1 MRQARKKQRISRS
14 LEQWLVILA
23 VSLISLVAFEAL
35 AVATAMPYVV
45 DILDG
50 RNLYALASGVTL
62 ATQLI
67 TTAFAGPWCDAK
79 GPKVSLYTGLA
90 LFTGGLIV
98 ATLAPSVEIIVLGRA
113 IQGLGGGLIVVP
125 LYVFVGNY
133 VEPARQPRIFSSF
146 AAAWVLPSLVGP
158 LVAGFF
164 VEHLNWRL
172 VFGIVPVL
180 LILSAP
186 VILKQFG
193 RFPDLHEHQPVS
205 GYKRTVAFSSTAGVV
220 ILGIQLLSGLSAE
233 EFDAKAIALV
243 IGLSALV
250 LFLAR
255 PLLPR
260 ATFRARRGLP
270 ATVLLRLAI
279 NGTYIAVEVF
289 LPLMLKEVHGWSAT
303 QAGMIMT
310 FGSVTW
316 AIGSWVS
323 GRVTDER
330 YRAAAPVV
338 GTLVQAFGTAATI
351 TAASASVPGA
361 TALIGWLVAGFGI
374 GLVYPALT
382 VHALALTPPER
393 HGRTSASLSI
403 ADTLGSALFVAWCG
417 IIYVLT
423 LPQGHAAF
431 VWVIGTMT
439 AILAV
444 GVWVGSRVLD
454 VTPASLS
461 ATTSEH

>member
-1 MRQARKKQRISRS
+1 MRERKKQRISRS
-14 LEQWLVILA
+14 LEQWLAILA

-79 GPKVSLYTGLA
+79 GPKVSLYTGLG
-90 LFTGGLIV
+90 LFVAGLVV
-98 ATLAPSVEIIVLGRA
+98 AAAAPSVEVIVLGRA

-133 VEPARQPRIFSSF
+133 VEPARQPRIFSAF
-146 AAAWVLPSLVGP
+146 AAAWVLPSLIGP

-172 VFGIVPVL
+172 VFAIVP
-180 LILSAP
+180 LILLPTAP
-186 VILKQFG
+186 LIIKQFA
-193 RFPDLHEHQPVS
+193 RFPDLHQRTPIT
-205 GYKRTVAFSSTAGVV
+205 GYKRTVAFSATAGIV
-220 ILGIQLLSGLSAE
+220 ILGIQLLSGLSAK
-233 EFDAKAIALV
+233 EFDTTAIALV
-243 IGLSALV
+243 IGLSVLV
-250 LFLAR
+250 LVLAR

-316 AIGSWVS
+316 AIGSWAS
-323 GRVTDER
+323 GRVRNER

-338 GTLVQAFGTAATI
+338 GTLIQAIGTAATI
-351 TAASASVPGA
+351 TAASSAVPGV
-361 TALIGWLVAGFGI
+361 TALIGWLVAGLGI

-393 HGRTSASLSI
+393 HGRISSALTI

-417 IIYVLT
+417 IIYALA

-439 AILAV
+439 ALLAV
-444 GVWVGSRVLD
+444 SLWVASRVLD
-454 VTPASLS
+454 VTPKAVSGAS
-461 ATTSEH
+461 SEH